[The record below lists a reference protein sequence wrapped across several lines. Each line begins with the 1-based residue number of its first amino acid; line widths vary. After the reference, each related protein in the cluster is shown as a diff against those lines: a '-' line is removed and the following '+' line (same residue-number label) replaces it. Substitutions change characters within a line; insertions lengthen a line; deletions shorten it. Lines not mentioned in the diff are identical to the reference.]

1 LTVFIHETI
10 VFLSLPNLLPSLET
24 RPVKKHS
31 DTGQKCFVCLT
42 RVVGRNAAVKAEMG
56 VTIGFTCE
64 SFSRKAFELIWQEQE
79 T

>member
-1 LTVFIHETI
+1 MPLTQYSPHSK
-10 VFLSLPNLLPSLET
+10 LAPL
-24 RPVKKHS
+24 KKHP

-42 RVVGRNAAVKAEMG
+42 SVVGRNAAVKAEMG
-56 VTIGFTCE
+56 VTIGLTCE